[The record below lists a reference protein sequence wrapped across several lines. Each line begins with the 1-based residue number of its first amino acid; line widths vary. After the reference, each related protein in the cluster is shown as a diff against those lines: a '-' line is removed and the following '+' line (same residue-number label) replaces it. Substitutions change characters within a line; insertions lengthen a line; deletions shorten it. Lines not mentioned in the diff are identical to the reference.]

1 MKGHTFWSDLKNYR
15 VLLLM
20 LAPAVAFFLLF
31 AYIPMAGII
40 IAFKHYDYAGG
51 IFGSAW
57 NGLDNFRFFFESGDA
72 WRVTRNTALYN
83 IAFIIV
89 NNSLQIFAAIMLFE
103 VGGKWFRKITQSALF
118 LPYFISWVVVGAIAY
133 NLLNYDIG
141 TVNALLRGLGL
152 EPVDIYNTPS
162 YWPYILVLV
171 SAWKG
176 LGYGTV
182 MYLAAITGIDTEMY
196 EAAEIDGA
204 NIFQRIM
211 KVTIPNLYP
220 TIIILVLL
228 AVGNI
233 FRGDFGMFYNMIG
246 NNGLLFSSTDVID
259 TFVFRSLITSNDI
272 GMSAAAGVF
281 QSVLGFVTIMTRTL
295 LSVNTTKTAPC
306 SKRIRSLVF
315 QNGGNDMKQLDRKIF
330 SGIGYVSLIFLAILC
345 IFPFVLVVSS
355 SFTEENKIIT
365 EGYQFIP
372 TAFSTEAYS
381 ILFKYPEQ
389 MIQAY
394 LVTIA
399 VTIIGT
405 LVGLF
410 LTSMT
415 AYALSRKDFKW
426 RNKFSFFF
434 FFTTLFSGG
443 LVPWYLLMVN
453 YLDMKDTL
461 AALVIPMM
469 LNVFYI
475 IVMKSFMGSIPE
487 AIVESAKIDGA
498 GDFKIYARLILPLS
512 KPALA
517 TIGLFLALAYWND
530 WYNALL
536 FISNENLMP
545 LQYYLYKMLGNMD
558 GMRKAMMGAGA
569 VVTTSIPTESLKMA
583 MTVVATGPILLAY
596 PFVQKYFVQGLT
608 IGAVKG

>member
-1 MKGHTFWSDLKNYR
+1 
-15 VLLLM
+15 
-20 LAPAVAFFLLF
+20 
-31 AYIPMAGII
+31 
-40 IAFKHYDYAGG
+40 
-51 IFGSAW
+51 
-57 NGLDNFRFFFESGDA
+57 
-72 WRVTRNTALYN
+72 
-83 IAFIIV
+83 
-89 NNSLQIFAAIMLFE
+89 
-103 VGGKWFRKITQSALF
+103 
-118 LPYFISWVVVGAIAY
+118 
-133 NLLNYDIG
+133 
-141 TVNALLRGLGL
+141 
-152 EPVDIYNTPS
+152 
-162 YWPYILVLV
+162 
-171 SAWKG
+171 
-176 LGYGTV
+176 
-182 MYLAAITGIDTEMY
+182 
-196 EAAEIDGA
+196 
-204 NIFQRIM
+204 
-211 KVTIPNLYP
+211 
-220 TIIILVLL
+220 
-228 AVGNI
+228 
-233 FRGDFGMFYNMIG
+233 
-246 NNGLLFSSTDVID
+246 
-259 TFVFRSLITSNDI
+259 
-272 GMSAAAGVF
+272 
-281 QSVLGFVTIMTRTL
+281 
-295 LSVNTTKTAPC
+295 
-306 SKRIRSLVF
+306 
-315 QNGGNDMKQLDRKIF
+315 MKQLDRKIF

-405 LVGLF
+405 LLGLF

-545 LQYYLYKMLGNMD
+545 LQYFLYKMLGNMD

>member
-1 MKGHTFWSDLKNYR
+1 
-15 VLLLM
+15 
-20 LAPAVAFFLLF
+20 
-31 AYIPMAGII
+31 
-40 IAFKHYDYAGG
+40 
-51 IFGSAW
+51 
-57 NGLDNFRFFFESGDA
+57 
-72 WRVTRNTALYN
+72 
-83 IAFIIV
+83 
-89 NNSLQIFAAIMLFE
+89 
-103 VGGKWFRKITQSALF
+103 
-118 LPYFISWVVVGAIAY
+118 
-133 NLLNYDIG
+133 
-141 TVNALLRGLGL
+141 
-152 EPVDIYNTPS
+152 
-162 YWPYILVLV
+162 
-171 SAWKG
+171 
-176 LGYGTV
+176 
-182 MYLAAITGIDTEMY
+182 
-196 EAAEIDGA
+196 
-204 NIFQRIM
+204 
-211 KVTIPNLYP
+211 
-220 TIIILVLL
+220 
-228 AVGNI
+228 
-233 FRGDFGMFYNMIG
+233 
-246 NNGLLFSSTDVID
+246 
-259 TFVFRSLITSNDI
+259 
-272 GMSAAAGVF
+272 
-281 QSVLGFVTIMTRTL
+281 
-295 LSVNTTKTAPC
+295 
-306 SKRIRSLVF
+306 
-315 QNGGNDMKQLDRKIF
+315 MKQLDRKIF

-345 IFPFVLVVSS
+345 ILPFVLVVSS

-394 LVTIA
+394 LVTIG

-405 LVGLF
+405 LLGLF

-536 FISNENLMP
+536 FISM
-545 LQYYLYKMLGNMD
+545 K
-558 GMRKAMMGAGA
+558 
-569 VVTTSIPTESLKMA
+569 T
-583 MTVVATGPILLAY
+583 
-596 PFVQKYFVQGLT
+596 
-608 IGAVKG
+608 

>member
-1 MKGHTFWSDLKNYR
+1 
-15 VLLLM
+15 
-20 LAPAVAFFLLF
+20 
-31 AYIPMAGII
+31 
-40 IAFKHYDYAGG
+40 
-51 IFGSAW
+51 
-57 NGLDNFRFFFESGDA
+57 
-72 WRVTRNTALYN
+72 
-83 IAFIIV
+83 
-89 NNSLQIFAAIMLFE
+89 
-103 VGGKWFRKITQSALF
+103 
-118 LPYFISWVVVGAIAY
+118 
-133 NLLNYDIG
+133 
-141 TVNALLRGLGL
+141 
-152 EPVDIYNTPS
+152 
-162 YWPYILVLV
+162 
-171 SAWKG
+171 
-176 LGYGTV
+176 
-182 MYLAAITGIDTEMY
+182 
-196 EAAEIDGA
+196 
-204 NIFQRIM
+204 
-211 KVTIPNLYP
+211 
-220 TIIILVLL
+220 
-228 AVGNI
+228 
-233 FRGDFGMFYNMIG
+233 
-246 NNGLLFSSTDVID
+246 
-259 TFVFRSLITSNDI
+259 
-272 GMSAAAGVF
+272 
-281 QSVLGFVTIMTRTL
+281 
-295 LSVNTTKTAPC
+295 
-306 SKRIRSLVF
+306 
-315 QNGGNDMKQLDRKIF
+315 MKQLDRKII
-330 SGIGYVSLIFLAILC
+330 SGIGYVSLIFLSVLC
-345 IFPFVLVVSS
+345 IFPFILVVSS
-355 SFTEENKIIT
+355 SFTEETKILT
-365 EGYQFIP
+365 DGYQFIP

-394 LVTIA
+394 IVTIG
-399 VTIIGT
+399 VTILGT
-405 LVGLF
+405 VLGLF

-453 YLDMKDTL
+453 YLHMKDTL
-461 AALVIPMM
+461 MALVVPMM

-536 FISNENLMP
+536 FVSNENLMP

-596 PFVQKYFVQGLT
+596 PFVQRYFVQGLT